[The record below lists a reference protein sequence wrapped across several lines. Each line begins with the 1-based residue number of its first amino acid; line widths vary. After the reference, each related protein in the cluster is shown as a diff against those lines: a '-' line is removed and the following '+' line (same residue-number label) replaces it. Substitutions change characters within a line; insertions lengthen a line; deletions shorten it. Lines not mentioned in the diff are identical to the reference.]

1 MAVIMSQNTRN
12 STAAIR
18 YVLDE
23 KEGQAKGERYV
34 VASGIGVHPRA
45 AVSEFARVRKAHGKE
60 KGFIQGY
67 CLVQSFD
74 HAELDPAN
82 PVDWEKANE
91 LGRAVAADR
100 FPGHQVIVVTQRD
113 GDGTTG
119 GRNGRGGALHNHII
133 VNAVHT
139 ETGRSIRGSV
149 VTHKRLAKEHDRILE
164 AHRYGW
170 KNTVELKDH
179 QADRRTKA
187 EAYYP
192 AKIEAWEAAQA
203 AGDTTKKKPVKPDE
217 LTLKTLI
224 RQALED
230 ERVDG
235 FDKFAEVC
243 RELGADAQQRGGKGR
258 GITYALLDDN
268 GEPVKK
274 TARRATSLGLDFTM
288 DAVDAAAE
296 RNRAAQLAKAQEKA
310 TAPARPAPATVRPVR
325 VPATDWRAAILGQLA
340 PIIKAALFTDMAGFQ
355 RAALKAGVQLVRQR
369 GNPENG
375 YTMDGA
381 DRVYL
386 ATELGEE
393 YTHNAVADLAE
404 RSATLR
410 AAADENAQDL
420 PLDEVIEALEADE
433 TQQVRRRRQKA
444 KDTPELPP
452 ARARYLERQRSYSR
466 GG

>member
-1 MAVIMSQNTRN
+1 MAVIMAQNTRN

-45 AVSEFARVRKAHGKE
+45 AVSEFARVRKTHGKE

-82 PVDWEKANE
+82 PIDWEKANE

-133 VNAVHT
+133 VNAVNT

-149 VTHKRLAKEHDRILE
+149 ITHKRLAKEHDRILE
-164 AHRYGW
+164 EHRYGW

-179 QADRRTKA
+179 QADRSTKA

-192 AKIEAWEAAQA
+192 AKIEAWESAQA
-203 AGDTTKKKPVKPDE
+203 AGDTSTKKPAKPDE

-224 RQALED
+224 RQAFED

-243 RELGADAQQRGGKGR
+243 RELGADAQQRGSKGR

-268 GEPVKK
+268 GEPMKK

-288 DAVDAAAE
+288 DAVDAAADC
-296 RNRAAQLAKAQEKA
+296 NRAAHIAKAQQKTTVP
-310 TAPARPAPATVRPVR
+310 TAPAVQAQPVAPA
-325 VPATDWRAAILGQLA
+325 VPRRDWRAEILRGLDTVLDAGLFVNLNGFVKQAAKVGIRALNHGENLGYVA
-340 PIIKAALFTDMAGFQ
+340 NGSDMIYSAENLGERYTLEAVEDLTADIAALREVAPGG
-355 RAALKAGVQLVRQR
+355 A
-369 GNPENG
+369 EN
-375 YTMDGA
+375 
-381 DRVYL
+381 
-386 ATELGEE
+386 
-393 YTHNAVADLAE
+393 
-404 RSATLR
+404 
-410 AAADENAQDL
+410 L
-420 PLDEVIEALEADE
+420 PLPDLLDALDNE
-433 TQQVRRRRQKA
+433 TDYAPKPRSKRQKE
-444 KDTPELPP
+444 DPDLTP
-452 ARARYLERQRSYSR
+452 ARAQYLKQYSRQRLP
-466 GG
+466 GA